1 VKAVRES
8 DSAWAWARIPGAR
21 DALWS
26 QAVIRQKEKLTV
38 RRLMLGIV
46 VLVASFVLGTSVAAA
61 APHFTHGGEPVCT
74 ITTSGGTASVSCPT
88 ELAGLG
94 EGDLLIETTVS
105 GFAVYTCQNQ
115 GGNQAPGQNRV
126 LEGPT
131 TTPVLIPGGSIK
143 NGRAAFTALGSLSA
157 ADTVSGTAAGCPNP
171 NWTGV
176 NPQLTVTD
184 ITENISQAGVLL
196 FTCSASNPEGLTS
209 PVTLSC
215 QPA

>member
-1 VKAVRES
+1 MCGSSGGRLA
-8 DSAWAWARIPGAR
+8 
-21 DALWS
+21 
-26 QAVIRQKEKLTV
+26 KEKMTV
-38 RRLMLGIV
+38 RRLMLG
-46 VLVASFVLGTSVAAA
+46 VLFMVGAFAASTSVAAA

-74 ITTSGGTASVSCPT
+74 IVITGGEADVTCPT

-94 EGDLLIETTVS
+94 EGDLLVETTVA
-105 GFAVYTCQNQ
+105 GFAVYTCENQ

-157 ADTVSGTAAGCPNP
+157 ASTVSGTAAGCPNP

-176 NPQLTVTD
+176 NPQVTVTD
-184 ITENISQAGVLL
+184 ITETISQAGVLL
-196 FTCSASNPEGLTS
+196 FTCTASNPGGLTS